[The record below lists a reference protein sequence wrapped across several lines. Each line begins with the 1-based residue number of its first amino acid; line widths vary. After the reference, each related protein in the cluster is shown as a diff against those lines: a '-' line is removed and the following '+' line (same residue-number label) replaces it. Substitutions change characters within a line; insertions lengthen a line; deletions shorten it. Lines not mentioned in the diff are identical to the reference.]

1 MFFTKQSPALAPE
14 ELGRAARSRVP
25 LSSAPVGER
34 WLSRPALGALHLVP
48 GAHGPPRRSP
58 SVRDAPRVM
67 SRVSFGDRACS
78 VRRPGSPRL
87 ARFHLSCRVALP
99 PGALHARSGLGCAP
113 APAEAPARARRGSPL
128 GFDGF
133 LCAPA
138 SQATGGWKERSAS
151 PVPDVSLRSCCAVS
165 GSPTAGTRARSG
177 PVGAAGS
184 GPIPEPTSPGSP
196 LAEFRALPGPAR
208 TFAPAGACTDITHS
222 QCHALPY
229 HAARAPLFSIS
240 RSMDT
245 EKFLKFFTY
254 LHRLGCYQH
263 IMLFGCS
270 LAFPEC
276 DTDGNDSGAIVPVN
290 TTTEVKPVEM
300 HHEALSEALPGD
312 SVGFD
317 VENVSVKE
325 VQDDRVAGDSKMTH
339 QWKRLASLLRS
350 FCEAAKEGCES
361 VLGMVNS
368 SWPDFLKCSQFR
380 NQTEHSNASRV
391 CFSPQQEKGKR
402 PGLRAPMQAMLQRAP
417 EVLCGGGE
425 SFLCAS
431 GICIPRKLQCNGHN
445 DCDDWSDEA
454 LCDCGEN
461 LFHCHTGKCLNHS
474 LVCDGYDDCGDLS
487 DEQNCDCNPTK
498 EHRCGDGRCIA
509 LEWVCDGDHDCVDK
523 SDELN
528 CSCGSQGLA
537 ECRSGQCIP
546 SAFQCDG
553 DEDCKDGSDEE
564 NCGAGQCE
572 PITLEL
578 CLNLPYKHT
587 SYPNYLGHRTQK
599 EASASWESSL
609 FPALVQTNCYRYL
622 MFFACTV
629 LAPKCDA
636 STGRRIPPCRAL
648 CEHAKERCESVL
660 GIVGL
665 QWPEDTDCG
674 QFPEENSDN
683 QTCLMPDA
691 DVEECSPS
699 HFKCRSGRCVLAS
712 RRCDGQ
718 ADCEDDSDEENCGC
732 KERDL
737 WECPSNK
744 QCLKH
749 TVICDGFPDCPD
761 GMDEKNCSSCQEDE
775 LECANHACVPRA
787 LWCDGVSDCA
797 DSSDEWDCVTLSE
810 DVNAP
815 SLLTVHRSATEQHVC
830 ADGWQETL
838 SQLACRQMGLGEPS
852 VTASVQEQER
862 DQQWLTLHSDWKSLN
877 GSTLHRLLVNGQ
889 SCRSRRKIALLCAK
903 RDCGRRPAARM
914 SKRILGG
921 RTSRP
926 GRWPWQCS
934 LQSEPSGHICGC
946 VLIAKKWVL
955 TVAHCFEG
963 RENAAVWK
971 VVLGISNLDHPSAFT
986 QTRSVRTVILHP
998 RYSRAVVD
1006 YDISVVELSED
1017 VNETSCVRPV
1027 CLPGPG
1033 QSVDPDTYCYI
1044 TGWGDMGSRVPF
1056 KLQEGEVRVISRE
1069 QCQSYFDMKAITNR
1083 MVCAGYESGTVDSCM
1098 GDSGGPLV
1106 CEQPRGQWTLFG
1118 LTSWGSVCFSKIL
1131 GPGVYSNVSYF
1142 VKWVERQIYIQT
1154 FLR

>member
-1 MFFTKQSPALAPE
+1 
-14 ELGRAARSRVP
+14 
-25 LSSAPVGER
+25 
-34 WLSRPALGALHLVP
+34 
-48 GAHGPPRRSP
+48 
-58 SVRDAPRVM
+58 M

-151 PVPDVSLRSCCAVS
+151 PVPDVLGAGDSELGDGCTRDLATAPLLRLLLLVLIPCICALIVLLVILLS
-165 GSPTAGTRARSG
+165 FIGTLKKTYFKSNGSEPLVTDGRVQLPDVLLTNTVYDASPAVPTAHPSQHVPAWTA
-177 PVGAAGS
+177 GASPPGNHS
-184 GPIPEPTSPGSP
+184 HRNTS
-196 LAEFRALPGPAR
+196 
-208 TFAPAGACTDITHS
+208 ACTDITHS

-276 DTDGNDSGAIVPVN
+276 DTDGNDSHG
-290 TTTEVKPVEM
+290 
-300 HHEALSEALPGD
+300 LLPC
-312 SVGFD
+312 
-317 VENVSVKE
+317 
-325 VQDDRVAGDSKMTH
+325 
-339 QWKRLASLLRS
+339 RS

-402 PGLRAPMQAMLQRAP
+402 L
-417 EVLCGGGE
+417 LCGGGE

-564 NCGAGQCE
+564 NCGAVVIVDQDCDSVKGLQVSAVVDPGGMFGKYGEIILPRALESQCE